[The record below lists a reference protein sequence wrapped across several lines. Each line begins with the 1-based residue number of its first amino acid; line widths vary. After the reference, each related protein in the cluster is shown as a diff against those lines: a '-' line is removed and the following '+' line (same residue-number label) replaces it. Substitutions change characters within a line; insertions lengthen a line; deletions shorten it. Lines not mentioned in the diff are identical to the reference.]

1 MKHEIVCWFC
11 MAMAL
16 FAVGVSYAVD
26 FTVSTPTTMSE
37 EQSAIYYETV
47 YVNADLTIDGNDRG
61 LTNSSSIV
69 IGGSA
74 SAPVTVVIT
83 NGAKWVVRQAR
94 TMTFV
99 GKGGTIIASSPT
111 EWDFRASGNLNLPIG
126 DNIPVASIA
135 TVGYYT
141 DVVLDANAEASGGVM
156 DILRL
161 LPNGTVSFRQVKNRN
176 QNVAARILFDG
187 GTHWVYNQG
196 ASYPRF
202 VVEDNSRILLE
213 SVDGNPIEIRWGLNN
228 WSLFSGV
235 GTLETKGNG
244 DFLLNKNVGTGYAVT
259 ISADEGGE
267 ILWNHSGR
275 TLLRGE
281 GVFKVGTDNIL
292 PFGSQTG
299 PVVFSNPS
307 WLDGNKRPTTL
318 DLNGKTATVNGLLTE
333 GDYGQY
339 NLVTNSSEN
348 MATLL
353 FNVETNA
360 VLSGLIG
367 GQVKFAANA
376 ASNIRLGKTGSG
388 TLTIDKMTAVAG
400 FDVVEGLVVGTA
412 NVSAGS
418 VTATNGAALMVKSPY
433 YNAYNCNQGFLSD
446 SLVVDAGAGTTVLS
460 NVWQQ
465 ALVIRSGTARM
476 ENGSENIPAAERP
489 WRPTKSQIGS
499 VSIDSGALDVVRG
512 CLSSTN
518 ITVAVGAELHVRGGA
533 GATNRVEFQTSGLL
547 DRYYRF
553 IFKESAQKKTF
564 GLNMLLLRSVNKS
577 SEFSPTSNDSVGR
590 YTLNESAASASGL
603 AAGEYMFSCQN
614 GLSFV
619 ESESGSI
626 VYTKTG
632 LSTRYGWGGVVI
644 NENGGLSL
652 DDSATW
658 VTVTIRLRDDA
669 TTPMVGYTLRQDWN
683 HDKLVAWEV
692 QASADG
698 TSWRTVD
705 ERTQADIY
713 AYSGN
718 NFGWF
723 NNGEPFGW
731 RSLASNNAFN
741 CAGTVRVDE
750 GGVLDLSCVP
760 DANIFIKS
768 LSVDVLSGGGAI
780 VKFRPAAD
788 GVLNIIGL
796 VGELP
801 NRYAVPLT
809 LSNVSNIDNLKTWK
823 VAVDGVELRRTEVV
837 YSNGALYTHSVN
849 GLVIVVR

>member
-83 NGAKWVVRQAR
+83 NGAKWVVREGR
-94 TMTFV
+94 TMTFS

-111 EWDFRASGNLNLPIG
+111 AWDFRASGNLNLPIG

-141 DVVLDANAEASGGVM
+141 DVVLDANAEAPGGVM

-161 LPNGTVSFRQVKNRN
+161 LPNGTVSFCRVRNRN
-176 QNVAARILFDG
+176 PNVAARILFDG
-187 GTHWVYNQG
+187 GTHWVYNKG
-196 ASYPRF
+196 MSYPRF
-202 VVEDNSRILLE
+202 VVEDNSRIILE
-213 SVDGNPIEIRWGLNN
+213 SVDGNPIEIRWNFNN

-244 DFLLNKNVGTGYAVT
+244 DFLLTKNNGSGYTVT

-267 ILWNHSGR
+267 IQWNHSGR

-281 GVFKVGTDNIL
+281 GICKVGSDNIL

-307 WLDGNKRPTTL
+307 WLDKGRSTRL
-318 DLNGKTATVNGLLTE
+318 DLNGKTVTVNGLLTE
-333 GDYGQY
+333 GDYGHY

-360 VLSGLIG
+360 VFSGLIG
-367 GQVKFAANA
+367 GQVNFAANA

-388 TLTIDKMTAVAG
+388 TLTIDKMPAVAG
-400 FDVVEGLVVGTA
+400 FDVVEGLIVGTA

-433 YNAYNCNQGFLSD
+433 YSSYNCNQGFLSD
-446 SLVVDAGAGTTVLS
+446 SLVVDAGEGATVLS

-465 ALVIRSGTARM
+465 ALVIRSGTVRM
-476 ENGSENIPAAERP
+476 ENGSENIPADERP

-499 VSIDSGALDVVRG
+499 VSIDGGVLDVVRG

-518 ITVAVGAELHVRGGA
+518 VTVAAGGELHVSGGA
-533 GATNRVEFQTSGLL
+533 GVTNRVEFQTAGLS

-590 YTLNESAASASGL
+590 YALNESAASASGL
-603 AAGEYMFSCQN
+603 AAGEYMFSCQK

-669 TTPMVGYTLRQDWN
+669 VTPMLGYTLRQDWN
-683 HDKLVAWEV
+683 HDKLVAWAV
-692 QASADG
+692 QTSADG

-705 ERTQADIY
+705 ERTRADIY
-713 AYSGN
+713 TYSAN
-718 NFGWF
+718 NYGWF

-731 RSLASNNAFN
+731 RSLASDNVFN
-741 CAGTVRVDE
+741 CAGSVRVDD
-750 GGVLDLSCVP
+750 GGILDLSCVP
-760 DANIFIKS
+760 DANISIRS
-768 LSVDVLSGGGAI
+768 LTVDVPSGGGTI

-788 GVLNIIGL
+788 GVLNITGL

-801 NRYAVPLT
+801 NRYALPLT

-823 VAVDGVELRRTEVV
+823 VAVDGVVARKVEVL
-837 YSNGALYTHSVN
+837 YSDGALIAHAIN
-849 GLVIVVR
+849 GFVIVVR

>member
-1 MKHEIVCWFC
+1 MCWFC

-83 NGAKWVVRQAR
+83 NGAKWVVREGR
-94 TMTFV
+94 TMTFS

-111 EWDFRASGNLNLPIG
+111 AWDFRASGNLNLPIG

-141 DVVLDANAEASGGVM
+141 DVVLDANAEAPGGVM

-161 LPNGTVSFRQVKNRN
+161 LTNGTVSFRRVRNRN
-176 QNVAARILFDG
+176 PNVAARILFDG
-187 GTHWVYNQG
+187 GTHWVFNVG
-196 ASYPRF
+196 MSYPRF
-202 VVEDNSRILLE
+202 VVEDNSRIILE
-213 SVDGNPIEIRWGLNN
+213 SVDGNPIEIRWNFNN

-235 GTLETKGNG
+235 GTLETKGDG
-244 DFLLNKNVGTGYAVT
+244 DFLLTKNNGTRYTVT
-259 ISADEGGE
+259 ISADEGGG

-307 WLDGNKRPTTL
+307 WLDGNLRPTTL
-318 DLNGKTATVNGLLTE
+318 DLNGKIATVNGLLTE
-333 GDYGQY
+333 GGYGLY
-339 NLVTNSSEN
+339 NLVTNSTEN

-367 GQVKFAANA
+367 DKVKFAANA

-388 TLTIDKMTAVAG
+388 TLTIDKMPAVAG
-400 FDVVEGLVVGTA
+400 FDVVEGLIVGTA

-418 VTATNGAALMVKSPY
+418 VIATNGAALMVKSPY
-433 YNAYNCNQGFLSD
+433 YNAYNCNQGFLPS
-446 SLVVDAGAGTTVLS
+446 SLVVDAGAGAAVLS
-460 NVWQQ
+460 NAWQQ
-465 ALVIRSGTARM
+465 ALVVRSGTARM

-489 WRPTKSQIGS
+489 WRPTRSQIGS
-499 VSIDSGALDVVRG
+499 VSIDGGALDVVRG

-518 ITVAVGAELHVRGGA
+518 IAVAVGAELHVRGGA
-533 GATNRVEFQTSGLL
+533 GATNRVEFQASGLS

-564 GLNMLLLRSVNKS
+564 GLNMLHLRSANKS

-590 YTLNESAASASGL
+590 YTLNESAASASDL

-619 ESESGSI
+619 ESASGSI

-644 NENGGLSL
+644 NQNGGLSRN
-652 DDSATW
+652 DSATW
-658 VTVTIRLRDDA
+658 VAVTIHLRDDA
-669 TTPMVGYTLRQDWN
+669 ATPMVGYTLRQDWN
-683 HDKLVAWEV
+683 QDKLVAWEV

-713 AYSGN
+713 TYSTDN
-718 NFGWF
+718 YGWF

-768 LSVDVLSGGGAI
+768 LSVDVPSGGGTI

-788 GVLNIIGL
+788 GVVNLTGF

-801 NRYAVPLT
+801 NRYLLPLT
-809 LSNVSNIDNLKTWK
+809 ISGVSDIENIKTWK
-823 VAVDGVELRRTEVV
+823 VAIDGVELRRTEVV

-849 GLVIVVR
+849 GLVIFVR

>member
-83 NGAKWVVRQAR
+83 NGAKWVVREGR
-94 TMTFV
+94 TMTFS
-99 GKGGTIIASSPT
+99 GKGGTIIVSSPT
-111 EWDFRASGNLNLPIG
+111 AWDFRAQGNVNLPIG

-141 DVVLDANAEASGGVM
+141 DVVLDANAEAPGGVM

-161 LPNGTVSFRQVKNRN
+161 LPNGTVSFRRVRNRN
-176 QNVAARILFDG
+176 PNVAARILFDG

-196 ASYPRF
+196 MSYPRF

-213 SVDGNPIEIRWGLNN
+213 SVDSNPIEIRWNFNN

-235 GTLETKGNG
+235 GTLETKGDG
-244 DFLLNKNVGTGYAVT
+244 DFLLTKNNGTRYTVT

-307 WLDGNKRPTTL
+307 WLDGNLRPTTL
-318 DLNGKTATVNGLLTE
+318 DLNGKIATVNGLLTE
-333 GDYGQY
+333 GDYGYY
-339 NLVTNSSEN
+339 NVVTNSSED

-367 GQVKFAANA
+367 DKVKFAANA

-388 TLTIDKMTAVAG
+388 TLTIDKMPAVAG
-400 FDVVEGLVVGTA
+400 FDVVEGLIVGTA

-433 YNAYNCNQGFLSD
+433 YSSYNCNQGFLSD
-446 SLVVDAGAGTTVLS
+446 SLVVDAGEGATVLS

-465 ALVIRSGTARM
+465 ALVIRSGTVRM
-476 ENGSENIPAAERP
+476 ENGSENIPADERP

-499 VSIDSGALDVVRG
+499 VSIDGGVLDVVRG

-518 ITVAVGAELHVRGGA
+518 VTVAAGGELHVSGGA
-533 GATNRVEFQTSGLL
+533 GVTNRVEFQTAGLS

-590 YTLNESAASASGL
+590 YALNESAASASGL
-603 AAGEYMFSCQN
+603 AAGEYMFSCQK

-669 TTPMVGYTLRQDWN
+669 VTPMLGYTLRQDWN
-683 HDKLVAWEV
+683 HDKLVAWAV
-692 QASADG
+692 QTSADG

-705 ERTQADIY
+705 ERTRADIY
-713 AYSGN
+713 TYSAN
-718 NFGWF
+718 NYGWF

-731 RSLASNNAFN
+731 RSLASDNVFN
-741 CAGTVRVDE
+741 CAGSVRVDD
-750 GGVLDLSCVP
+750 GGILDLSCVP
-760 DANIFIKS
+760 DANISIRS
-768 LSVDVLSGGGAI
+768 LTVDVPSGGGTI

-788 GVLNIIGL
+788 GVLNITGL

-801 NRYAVPLT
+801 NRYALPLT

-823 VAVDGVELRRTEVV
+823 VAVDGVVARKVEVL
-837 YSNGALYTHSVN
+837 YLNDALIAHAINGF
-849 GLVIVVR
+849 VIMVR